1 MLTKGQAGAYQK
13 QQSCYAC
20 VMLHL
25 GCRVDCYQHQLN
37 ATHFLTAE
45 SQSAYT
51 ASTQASTSPGLQI
64 HRYVPS
70 HQHS

>member
-1 MLTKGQAGAYQK
+1 MLMKGQARAYQE

-25 GCRVDCYQHQLN
+25 GCWLDCHQHQLY

-51 ASTQASTSPGLQI
+51 ASTQASTLPGQI
-64 HRYVPS
+64 HLYVPS